1 MSEAKARNMRTS
13 NVKTSA
19 ELWRDSPGARPT
31 PQTVEQPQHQT
42 AQAPEAGGAFAGD
55 QADAAQLLV
64 GDGLM
69 LDFVVEFLQI
79 ADAVDN
85 DPVEHQRNYLAARS
99 FPVAPKRITF
109 TAAICRRS

>member
-1 MSEAKARNMRTS
+1 MKQKRGTCA
-13 NVKTSA
+13 
-19 ELWRDSPGARPT
+19 
-31 PQTVEQPQHQT
+31 HQT
-42 AQAPEAGGAFAGD
+42 SRQVRNYGATAPVRDRRRKRWSSRSIRPRKPLRRGT
-55 QADAAQLLV
+55 AQLLV
-64 GDGLM
+64 GDRLM